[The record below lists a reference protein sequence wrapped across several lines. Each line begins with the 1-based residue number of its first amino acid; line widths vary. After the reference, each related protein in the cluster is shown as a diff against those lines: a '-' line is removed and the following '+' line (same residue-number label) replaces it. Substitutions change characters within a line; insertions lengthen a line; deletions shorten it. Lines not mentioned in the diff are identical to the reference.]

1 MTDEIYEHFLY
12 DGRSHLSPASIA
24 GMAERTITIS
34 GFSKTFSITGWRIGY
49 AVAAERWAR
58 RIGYMND
65 LVYVCAPSPLQY
77 GVAMGLAQLKPSFYR
92 DISLEYASKRNKIC
106 NVLEQAGLR
115 PCIPQGAYYVLA
127 DVSSLPGRNSKDKA
141 MFLLD
146 QTGVASVPGEAFF
159 HNGSGKNLARFCFA
173 TTDEKLEEACSRLKK
188 FPSAERIPA
197 AQLAL

>member
-1 MTDEIYEHFLY
+1 
-12 DGRSHLSPASIA
+12 
-24 GMAERTITIS
+24 MAERTITIS